1 MLVILLPPLESPV
14 LVKDTEL
21 APLPIFKPSEVN
33 TLFPVVTLVKLGV
46 WLKSKVTVSP
56 VLLAVKLGL
65 LETTFC
71 TAVSALARLALAVV
85 DKSAV
90 YVVVRPL
97 VTAFTLTSEEPCTT
111 DFSALT
117 VYSVAPVAASV
128 ALETVVF
135 APCFTTVLA
144 AAAAFLTSPILAALL
159 SVVPPLATLVIGLLP
174 ALMPALVMLGPP
186 VMATPSS
193 FIVVL
198 PVCRLPAVPKL
209 MFCASFRRKVLL
221 LLSAT
226 TPILLSVS
234 VPVAPPLT
242 LSVLPS
248 LRSTVVP
255 LSPSNFSGLAA

>member
-1 MLVILLPPLESPV
+1 M
-14 LVKDTEL
+14 
-21 APLPIFKPSEVN
+21 
-33 TLFPVVTLVKLGV
+33 VTLLKLGV

-71 TAVSALARLALAVV
+71 TALSALARLALAVV

-97 VTAFTLTSEEPCTT
+97 VAAFTLTSEEPCTT

-117 VYSVAPVAASV
+117 VYAVAPVAASV

-174 ALMPALVMLGPP
+174 ALMPVLVMLGPP
-186 VMATPSS
+186 VMATPSL
-193 FIVVL
+193 FTVVL

-209 MFCASFRRKVLL
+209 NVLCKFQAQDIAVVISHYTNIIISKCASCTAF
-221 LLSAT
+221 
-226 TPILLSVS
+226 
-234 VPVAPPLT
+234 T

-255 LSPSNFSGLAA
+255 LSPSNLSGLAA

>member
-1 MLVILLPPLESPV
+1 MILLPPLESPAP
-14 LVKDTEL
+14 VKDTEL
-21 APLPIFKPSEVN
+21 VPLVIFRPSVVN
-33 TLFPVVTLVKLGV
+33 TLFPAVTLLKLGV

-71 TAVSALARLALAVV
+71 TALSALVRLALAVV

-117 VYSVAPVAASV
+117 VYSVAPVAALV

-144 AAAAFLTSPILAALL
+144 AAAAVLTSPILAALL
-159 SVVPPLATLVIGLLP
+159 SMVPPLATLVIGLLP
-174 ALMPALVMLGPP
+174 ALMPALVTLGPP
-186 VMATPSS
+186 VMFRPSEVKVLSPATTLGVMTEAVAFTFCTLMSS
-193 FIVVL
+193 F
-198 PVCRLPAVPKL
+198 
-209 MFCASFRRKVLL
+209 KV
-221 LLSAT
+221 T
-226 TPILLSVS
+226 
-234 VPVAPPLT
+234 
-242 LSVLPS
+242 
-248 LRSTVVP
+248 
-255 LSPSNFSGLAA
+255 

>member
-1 MLVILLPPLESPV
+1 MLVILLPPLESPA
-14 LVKDTEL
+14 LVKDTEFV
-21 APLPIFKPSEVN
+21 PLPIFKPSEVN
-33 TLFPVVTLVKLGV
+33 TLFPVVTLLKLGV

-90 YVVVRPL
+90 YVVVNPL

-174 ALMPALVMLGPP
+174 ALMPVLVMLGPP
-186 VMATPSS
+186 VMFRPSEVKVLSPATTLGVMTEAAAFTFCTLMSS
-193 FIVVL
+193 F
-198 PVCRLPAVPKL
+198 
-209 MFCASFRRKVLL
+209 KV
-221 LLSAT
+221 T
-226 TPILLSVS
+226 
-234 VPVAPPLT
+234 
-242 LSVLPS
+242 
-248 LRSTVVP
+248 
-255 LSPSNFSGLAA
+255 

>member
-1 MLVILLPPLESPV
+1 MLVILLPPLESPAS
-14 LVKDTEL
+14 VKDTEL
-21 APLPIFKPSEVN
+21 VPLVIFRPSVVN
-33 TLFPVVTLVKLGV
+33 TLFPAVTLLKLGV

-56 VLLAVKLGL
+56 VLLAVKLEL

-71 TAVSALARLALAVV
+71 TALSALARLALAVV
-85 DKSAV
+85 DKSAL
-90 YVVVRPL
+90 YVVVNPL
-97 VTAFTLTSEEPCTT
+97 VTAFTVTSEEPCTT

-117 VYSVAPVAASV
+117 VYSVAPVAALV
-128 ALETVVF
+128 ALETLVF

-144 AAAAFLTSPILAALL
+144 AAAACLTSPILAALL

-174 ALMPALVMLGPP
+174 ALMPVLVMLGPL
-186 VMATPSS
+186 VMATPSL
-193 FIVVL
+193 FTVVL
-198 PVCRLPAVPKL
+198 PVCRLPVAPKL

-221 LLSAT
+221 DLSAT

-234 VPVAPPLT
+234 MPVAPPLT

-255 LSPSNFSGLAA
+255 LSPSNLSGLAA